1 MGTVSFEIGDILLSQ
16 PDWRKK
22 ENVPYFKGDCPRFLD
37 SGIPG
42 PDNFAPSW

>member
-1 MGTVSFEIGDILLSQ
+1 MGTFSVFSGE
-16 PDWRKK
+16 
-22 ENVPYFKGDCPRFLD
+22 KGECPLFLD